1 MSRDGS
7 VELTWAGDLRS
18 FRLGID
24 ELLALQDK
32 RDAGPQEIANRLRSQ
47 GWRVQD
53 VHETLRLGLIGGG
66 MEAKQAQRLVDEQA
80 RPGKLASS
88 ALIAFAVIVSA
99 IQGDESDPVGKKKEA
114 AVDAPGVQ
122 DSPLPPSMAQ
132 EPSSTTPPSRS
143 DE

>member
-7 VELTWAGDLRS
+7 IELTWAGDLRQ

-32 RDAGPQEIANRLRSQ
+32 RDAGPQEIANRLSLQ

-66 MEAKQAQRLVDEQA
+66 MDAKLARRLVDERA
-80 RPGKLASS
+80 GPGKLASS
-88 ALIAFAVIVSA
+88 ALIAYAVIVSA
-99 IQGDESDPVGKKKEA
+99 IQGDESDPVGKSEA
-114 AVDAPGVQ
+114 AADAPGVQ
-122 DSPLPPSMAQ
+122 DSPPPPSMAP

>member
-7 VELTWAGDLRS
+7 VELVWAGDLRK

-32 RDAGPQEIANRLRSQ
+32 RDAGPQEIANRLRKQS
-47 GWRVQD
+47 WRVQD
-53 VHETLRLGLIGGG
+53 VHETIRLGLLGGG
-66 MEAKQAQRLVDEQA
+66 MDAKLAQRLVDEQA

-88 ALIAFAVIVSA
+88 ALIAFAIIVSA
-99 IQGDESDPVGKKKEA
+99 IQGDENDPVGKEQA
-114 AVDAPGVQ
+114 AAGAPGVQ
-122 DSPLPPSMAQ
+122 DSPPPPCTAP
-132 EPSSTTPPSRS
+132 EPSSTIPLKRS

>member
-7 VELTWAGDLRS
+7 IELTWGGDLRS

-47 GWRVQD
+47 DWWVQD

-99 IQGDESDPVGKKKEA
+99 IQGDESDPVGKEGA
-114 AVDAPGVQ
+114 AADAPGVQ
-122 DSPLPPSMAQ
+122 DSPPPPSMAPA
-132 EPSSTTPPSRS
+132 PSSTTPPSRS